1 MQKEKRNALIRFLL
15 TVAAVMIGTAILGSM
30 ATDGDKAAK
39 ELEGRPRTE
48 APANGQ
54 P

>member
-15 TVAAVMIGTAILGSM
+15 SVAAVMIGTAILGSM
-30 ATDGDKAAK
+30 ATDGDQAPRESK
-39 ELEGRPRTE
+39 GRPRTE